1 MISQRQ
7 RSIIATTLAV
17 LGGVML
23 PFGLYALAANG
34 YFVLIAASL
43 GLIMVGIAVGKAG
56 KRR

>member
-43 GLIMVGIAVGKAG
+43 GLIMAGIAVGKAG